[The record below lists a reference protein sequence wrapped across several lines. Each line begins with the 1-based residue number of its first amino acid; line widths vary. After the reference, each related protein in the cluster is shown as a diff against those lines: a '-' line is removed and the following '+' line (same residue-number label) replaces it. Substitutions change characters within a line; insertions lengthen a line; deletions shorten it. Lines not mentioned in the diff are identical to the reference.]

1 MNINNMNI
9 LTSYQTNN
17 TNPSFTGIV
26 NMQNLKNLMKEVEP
40 EAIKKIT
47 KDSLEDFAK
56 TWVDIPNA
64 KLDVWFSCHD
74 LNLALKRNNIQSL
87 LEKRGFSSKD
97 DFFYDVSNN
106 VTDEN
111 YNLAVLLAKEKSTSL
126 IDMRYIL
133 GLIKEG
139 KMRLE
144 DAFAQFRKAHNT
156 NGDYRFFEKFANNT
170 TKRKVG
176 WTREQFISHIQGKI
190 NNRNFQ
196 KSDLKDSEIR
206 NLAKLLGTTEEQVR
220 NMDKQEYRRL
230 SIKFHPDSAEKGKED
245 IFSILNNLYNCK

>member
-1 MNINNMNI
+1 MNT
-9 LTSYQTNN
+9 LTNYRINN
-17 TNPSFTGIV
+17 TNPSFTGTV

-47 KDSLEDFAK
+47 KDSLEDFAR

-64 KLDVWFSCHD
+64 KLDAWFSCHD

-97 DFFYDVSNN
+97 AFFYDVSNN

-111 YNLAVLLAKEKSTSL
+111 YNLAVLLAKEKSISL
-126 IDMRYIL
+126 IDMRFIL

-144 DAFAQFRKAHNT
+144 DAFTQFRKAHNT
-156 NGDYRFFEKFANNT
+156 NGDYRFFGKFADNTQQNAKLVGLENNL
-170 TKRKVG
+170 
-176 WTREQFISHIQGKI
+176 SHIYKV
-190 NNRNFQ
+190 
-196 KSDLKDSEIR
+196 K
-206 NLAKLLGTTEEQVR
+206 
-220 NMDKQEYRRL
+220 
-230 SIKFHPDSAEKGKED
+230 
-245 IFSILNNLYNCK
+245 